1 MEQLEDNCLE
11 DKDVAARISV
21 YRQFYQLAKDSH
33 DNNFRKSV
41 FDVLCAHLRNMTSA
55 ISYKEGAG
63 KDYPT
68 DECQSLLNIIFDAE
82 DFIFIG
88 FPANLEKVHLA
99 SADIPR
105 ADFTNANF
113 SGANLSNTD
122 IADMCFENAN
132 FSGANL
138 LNVNFIGAYL
148 RWANFSGANLSN
160 ADLQNANLDG
170 ANLSHANL
178 SQANLD
184 GACMSSVNLS
194 HANLQDAA
202 FGDSGL
208 EDVIDVNKTD
218 FRGATISLEYG
229 WRKITPKDIP
239 DSGQYI
245 AEWTDEK
252 FWAKY
257 E

>member
-1 MEQLEDNCLE
+1 MEQLDNCLE
-11 DKDVAARISV
+11 DKEVAARISV

-113 SGANLSNTD
+113 SGANLSN
-122 IADMCFENAN
+122 A
-132 FSGANL
+132 
-138 LNVNFIGAYL
+138 V
-148 RWANFSGANLSN
+148 
-160 ADLQNANLDG
+160 LQNANLDG

>member
-1 MEQLEDNCLE
+1 MEQLDNCLE
-11 DKDVAARISV
+11 DKEVAARISV

-41 FDVLCAHLRNMTSA
+41 FDVLCAHLRNMTNA

-63 KDYPT
+63 KDHPT

-82 DFIFIG
+82 DFIFIA

-105 ADFTNANF
+105 ANFTGANF
-113 SGANLSNTD
+113 SGADLSNTD
-122 IADMCFENAN
+122 VADLCFQDAN

-148 RWANFSGANLSN
+148 RWANFSGADLSN
-160 ADLQNANLDG
+160 AGLQNVNLEE

-178 SQANLD
+178 SQANFD
-184 GACMSSVNLS
+184 GAIMDSVNLS
-194 HANLQDAA
+194 HANLQHAT
-202 FGDSGL
+202 FGDWGL
-208 EDVIDVNKTD
+208 ENVTNVNKTD

-229 WRKITPKDIP
+229 CRKITPKDIP

-252 FWAKY
+252 FWARYK
-257 E
+257 